1 MVRWIKLIAQLCHG
15 SDTQKTANIF
25 GAWAKHTF
33 RISEAFKTTEGEKT
47 RRLTVSEKWKNKVWK
62 KCGQEKII

>member
-15 SDTQKTANIF
+15 SDTKKTANIF

-33 RISEAFKTTEGEKT
+33 WISEVFKTTEGEKK
-47 RRLTVSEKWKNKVWK
+47 ED
-62 KCGQEKII
+62 